1 MSNFEKNYIGKAKR
15 NEKIEGVLSVTL
27 SMETAK
33 AFIFEYE
40 GKRYLKFEVAVRK
53 ETDQYGNTHTV
64 YVNKSTKTEEPVPAT
79 ETKPKTQYRKK

>member
-1 MSNFEKNYIGKAKR
+1 MTNFEKNYIGKAKR

-27 SMETAK
+27 SMENAE

-53 ETDQYGNTHTV
+53 ETDQYRNTHTV
-64 YVNKSTKTEEPVPAT
+64 YVNKRIKTEEPAPAPV
-79 ETKPKTQYRKK
+79 TKPKTQYRKK